1 MISDVSFAD
10 LEIRILAKQAD
21 GYPVE
26 LTVNQEQQY
35 ARGYLPTGFLP
46 WTPGASPQ
54 EDGERLFGWL
64 TADARLK
71 SAWAEVRGAQPRRRV
86 RLRID
91 AAAPELHGVP
101 WELLRESAEEG
112 GLPNDLAA
120 SSATPFSRYL
130 AGRWLPGSPVL
141 KRPIKILVAIAN
153 PADLGAHGMATID
166 IEQEM
171 ALLRAATAGF
181 AGQVELAQA
190 PQPCTLAAVEAALRT
205 GCHVLHFVG
214 HGGFSEQDATALL
227 VMADEANRVAFVTD
241 AEFSAMLGRQL
252 GEAAVGDDDKL
263 RLVFLASCQTATRS
277 PADAFRGF
285 APGLVAAG
293 APAVLAMQDLVPAV
307 TAQEFARTFY
317 RQLLSHGLVDLAA
330 NEARS
335 GLLTARLPAAAVP
348 VLFNRLRSG
357 ELLGQPGRITSDR
370 EEMFWP
376 FLLENVDQGLCTAF
390 LGPQVTEG
398 LLPGADVLAEKLA
411 ERYGYPLADRRDLV
425 HVAQFMAVNDPDL
438 LRNDYLRLLQRSL
451 FGYLGVTPTDEQ
463 KRQLRDATLT
473 QTAEALNWAEA
484 ALQVQ
489 ENEVHHLLADL
500 PLPLYMTTNP
510 DSFMFEA
517 LRHRGRS
524 PRRVGP
530 RWEQPQ
536 AGSPQWVLSP
546 APSREE
552 PVVFHL
558 NGYDAD
564 DEQRKHLVLSEDDY
578 LSHFVRLSRDQEA
591 FLPMNVLRMLSE
603 HSFLFLGYQLE
614 DWAFRAVLQG
624 LIRPIAQTNRG
635 KKMHVGVQLE
645 VGQVADVDRARKYL
659 ARYLDQFNI
668 DVYWG
673 TPRQFIGELHN
684 RWQAYAKAGDDGW
697 GR

>member
-1 MISDVSFAD
+1 MMSDTAFAD
-10 LEIRILAKQAD
+10 LEIRILAQQAD

-35 ARGYLPTGFLP
+35 ARGYLPAGFLP
-46 WTPGASPQ
+46 WQAGASPQ

-64 TADARLK
+64 TADSRLK

-91 AAAPELHGVP
+91 AAAPELHSVP
-101 WELLRESAEEG
+101 WEMLREPAADG
-112 GLPNDLAA
+112 GLPIDLAA

-153 PADLGAHGMATID
+153 PFDLAAQGLAAID
-166 IEQEM
+166 IEEEM

-181 AGQVELAQA
+181 AAQVELAEA
-190 PQPCTLAAVEAALRT
+190 LQPCTLASLEAALRT

-214 HGGFSEQDATALL
+214 HGGFSAEDAVALL
-227 VMADEANRVAFVTD
+227 VMADEANRSVFVTD

-252 GEAAVGDDDKL
+252 GDAAVGDDDKL

-317 RQLLSHGLVDLAA
+317 RQLLTHGLVDLAA

-357 ELLGQPGRITSDR
+357 ELLSQPGKITGDR
-370 EEMFWP
+370 EEMVWP
-376 FLLENVDQGLCTAF
+376 VPLQNVDQGLCTAF

-398 LLPGADVLAEKLA
+398 LLPSTGELAEKLA
-411 ERYGYPLADRRDLV
+411 ERYGYPLTDRRDLV

-451 FGYLGVTPTDEQ
+451 PGYLGVAPTDEQ
-463 KRQLRDATLT
+463 KRQLRDATFT

-484 ALQVQ
+484 VLGVQ
-489 ENEVHHLLADL
+489 ENELHHLLADL
-500 PLPLYMTTNP
+500 PLPLYVTTNP

-517 LRHRGRS
+517 LRQRGRS

-536 AGSPQWVLSP
+536 AGSPQWVLTP
-546 APSREE
+546 APSRQA

-558 NGYDAD
+558 NGHDAD
-564 DEQRKHLVLSEDDY
+564 DEQRKRLVLSEDDY
-578 LSHFVRLSRDQEA
+578 LAHFVRLSRDQES
-591 FLPMNVLRMLSE
+591 FLPMNMLRMLSE

-635 KKMHVGVQLE
+635 KKMHVGVQLD
-645 VGQVADVDRARKYL
+645 VGQAADVERARKYL

-673 TPRQFIGELHN
+673 TPRQFVGELHN
-684 RWQAYAKAGDDGW
+684 RWQSYAKAGNDGW
-697 GR
+697 G